1 MACSCQNKSNKSTAS
16 TFVVTSSS
24 GQQSTYKTEI
34 EAVAAA
40 KRTGGT
46 WRKQS

>member
-1 MACSCQNKSNKSTAS
+1 MACSCQNKTQTAS
-16 TFVVTSSS
+16 ATFVVTSSS
-24 GQQSTYKTEI
+24 GQQSTYRTEI